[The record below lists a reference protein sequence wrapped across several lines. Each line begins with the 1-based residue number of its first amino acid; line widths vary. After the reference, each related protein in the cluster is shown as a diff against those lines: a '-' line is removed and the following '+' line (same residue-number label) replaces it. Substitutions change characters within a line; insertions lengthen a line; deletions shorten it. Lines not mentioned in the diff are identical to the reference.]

1 MGPPDRILLSH
12 LFLFE
17 IPPMNRRVIGIS
29 DGGMNTY
36 PDLNAKAKIIENAVA
51 CYHKIGV
58 PQPRIAALAAV
69 EAVNPDM
76 QATLDAAA
84 LAKMNERGQI
94 RGCIVD
100 GPLALDNAVS
110 EESAKIK
117 GISSPVAGNAD
128 MLLVPDIESGNFVGK
143 VLLYMTGGKGAGV
156 IWGPGSPSSSPAVS
170 TAWRPAA
177 FNRPGR
183 RSCPE
188 LNHSDQFQRR
198 NFSMEQIRSLSQLL
212 EYAKKIGAEKGPK
225 KISVAMA
232 EEAGLLSAIEE
243 ARQAGFAQAILVGN
257 ADKIKAAA
265 DQAGVNLANYEVIDE
280 RDEPAMGITAVSQ
293 VSSKKA
299 DIYMKGQIHTNNFLR
314 AMLNKE
320 VGLRKGK
327 NTISHCYFH
336 SVEGYDRIFF
346 VSDAAFNMYPDLAAK
361 ADITQNH
368 GEPGQ
373 GLRRGRAQGGRTR
386 RCGSGEPRHAR
397 HPGRRRPP
405 PR

>member
-1 MGPPDRILLSH
+1 MTMQKLDFLLEESRKGRPLALACPYGDDALAAVARAGREGVVKTVLVGDGSRIRALAENDGCDLSGVDIVDEKNEEKAVELSVRMVSSGEADLLMKGLVKTSTLLKAVLDKEWGLRTGSLLSH

-17 IPPMNRRVIGIS
+17 IPAMNRRVIGIS

-156 IWGPGSPSSSPAVS
+156 ILGARKPIVLTS
-170 TAWRPAA
+170 R
-177 FNRPGR
+177 F
-183 RSCPE
+183 
-188 LNHSDQFQRR
+188 D
-198 NFSMEQIRSLSQLL
+198 SMET
-212 EYAKKIGAEKGPK
+212 K
-225 KISVAMA
+225 
-232 EEAGLLSAIEE
+232 LLSIALGAVV
-243 ARQAGFAQAILVGN
+243 AR
-257 ADKIKAAA
+257 
-265 DQAGVNLANYEVIDE
+265 
-280 RDEPAMGITAVSQ
+280 S
-293 VSSKKA
+293 
-299 DIYMKGQIHTNNFLR
+299 
-314 AMLNKE
+314 
-320 VGLRKGK
+320 
-327 NTISHCYFH
+327 
-336 SVEGYDRIFF
+336 
-346 VSDAAFNMYPDLAAK
+346 
-361 ADITQNH
+361 
-368 GEPGQ
+368 
-373 GLRRGRAQGGRTR
+373 
-386 RCGSGEPRHAR
+386 
-397 HPGRRRPP
+397 
-405 PR
+405 

>member
-1 MGPPDRILLSH
+1 MTMQKLDFLLEESRKGRPMTLALACPYGDDALAAVARAGREGVVKTVLVGDGSRIRALAEHDGCDLSGVDIVDEKNEEKAVELSVRMVSSGEADLLMKGLVKTSTLLKAVLDKEWGLRTGSLLSH

-17 IPPMNRRVIGIS
+17 IPAMNRRVIGIS

-156 IWGPGSPSSSPAVS
+156 ILGARKPIVLTS
-170 TAWRPAA
+170 R
-177 FNRPGR
+177 F
-183 RSCPE
+183 
-188 LNHSDQFQRR
+188 D
-198 NFSMEQIRSLSQLL
+198 SMET
-212 EYAKKIGAEKGPK
+212 K
-225 KISVAMA
+225 
-232 EEAGLLSAIEE
+232 LLSIALGAVV
-243 ARQAGFAQAILVGN
+243 AR
-257 ADKIKAAA
+257 
-265 DQAGVNLANYEVIDE
+265 
-280 RDEPAMGITAVSQ
+280 S
-293 VSSKKA
+293 
-299 DIYMKGQIHTNNFLR
+299 
-314 AMLNKE
+314 
-320 VGLRKGK
+320 
-327 NTISHCYFH
+327 
-336 SVEGYDRIFF
+336 
-346 VSDAAFNMYPDLAAK
+346 
-361 ADITQNH
+361 
-368 GEPGQ
+368 
-373 GLRRGRAQGGRTR
+373 
-386 RCGSGEPRHAR
+386 
-397 HPGRRRPP
+397 
-405 PR
+405 

>member
-1 MGPPDRILLSH
+1 MTMQKLDFLLEESRKGRPMTLALACPYGDDALAAVARAGREGVVKAVLVGDGARIRTLAEQDGCDLSGVTIVEEKNDEKAVERSVRMVSSGEADLLMKGLVKTSTLLKAVLDKEWGLRTGSLLSH

-17 IPPMNRRVIGIS
+17 IPVMDRRVIGIS

-36 PDLNAKAKIIENAVA
+36 PDLSAKAKIIENAVS

-156 IWGPGSPSSSPAVS
+156 ILGARKPIVLTS
-170 TAWRPAA
+170 R
-177 FNRPGR
+177 F
-183 RSCPE
+183 
-188 LNHSDQFQRR
+188 D
-198 NFSMEQIRSLSQLL
+198 SMET
-212 EYAKKIGAEKGPK
+212 K
-225 KISVAMA
+225 
-232 EEAGLLSAIEE
+232 LLSIALGAVV
-243 ARQAGFAQAILVGN
+243 AR
-257 ADKIKAAA
+257 
-265 DQAGVNLANYEVIDE
+265 
-280 RDEPAMGITAVSQ
+280 S
-293 VSSKKA
+293 
-299 DIYMKGQIHTNNFLR
+299 
-314 AMLNKE
+314 
-320 VGLRKGK
+320 
-327 NTISHCYFH
+327 
-336 SVEGYDRIFF
+336 
-346 VSDAAFNMYPDLAAK
+346 
-361 ADITQNH
+361 
-368 GEPGQ
+368 
-373 GLRRGRAQGGRTR
+373 
-386 RCGSGEPRHAR
+386 
-397 HPGRRRPP
+397 
-405 PR
+405 